1 MQIAGAIVLPYTV
14 AKSPRS
20 GCGIINFGSDT
31 VAQSAKY
38 LVIGSLEA
46 YSGKSAAMI
55 GVTDQLRQKGLD
67 IGYGKPISGDS
78 SNADTQDED
87 VSFLAQTLNLPND
100 RILPTILQLDGGRAI
115 LKRIRGLDTHDYLA
129 KLTQVAAQQSGD
141 LVILE
146 GAGTLEDGRLF
157 GLSLMEMAD
166 ALDASILLVARYHS
180 LQVLDGLLAAK
191 LRLGDRLLGV
201 ILNDVGINQIATI
214 ETEVKPFLESQGIQ
228 VFGTLPSSTLLRSV
242 TVAELA
248 QQLKA
253 EVLCRNDRLDLLVES
268 LVIGAMNVSSALR
281 YFRKRHNKAVVTG
294 GDREDLQLAALET
307 STQCLILTGH
317 LAPSDR
323 ILRRA
328 EEMEV
333 PILSVDLDTL
343 TTVEIVEQSFNQ
355 VRLHEP
361 VKVHCVREMYEAHL
375 NCDQLLA
382 ALALQPT
389 S

>member
-1 MQIAGAIVLPYTV
+1 VT
-14 AKSPRS
+14 
-20 GCGIINFGSDT
+20 
-31 VAQSAKY
+31 QSAKY

-55 GVTDQLRQKGLD
+55 GVTDQLRKRGLD

-78 SNADTQDED
+78 GNVTVTDED
-87 VSFLAQTLNLPND
+87 VSFLAHTLDLPDD
-100 RILPTILQLDGGRAI
+100 RILPTILHLDGGEAI
-115 LKRIRGLDTHDYLA
+115 RKRISGLDTTDYLTQ
-129 KLTQVAAQQSGD
+129 LTQIAAQQSGD

-157 GLSLMEMAD
+157 GLSIAEVAEAID
-166 ALDASILLVARYHS
+166 SSVLLVARYHS
-180 LQVLDGLLAAK
+180 VQILDGLLAAK

-201 ILNDVGINQIATI
+201 ILNDVGSHQISTI
-214 ETEVKPFLESQGIQ
+214 ETEVKPFLESRGIQ
-228 VFGTLPSSTLLRSV
+228 VFGILPSSTLLRSV
-242 TVAELA
+242 TVAELTK
-248 QQLKA
+248 QLNA
-253 EVLCRNDRLDLLVES
+253 EILCRNDRLDLLVES

-281 YFRKRHNKAVVTG
+281 YFRKRQNKAVVTG

-317 LAPSDR
+317 LAPTDR

-361 VKVHCVREMYEAHL
+361 VKVHYVREMYDTHL
-375 NCDQLLA
+375 NCDRLLK
-382 ALALQPT
+382 ALKLT
-389 S
+389 

>member
-1 MQIAGAIVLPYTV
+1 
-14 AKSPRS
+14 
-20 GCGIINFGSDT
+20 
-31 VAQSAKY
+31 
-38 LVIGSLEA
+38 
-46 YSGKSAAMI
+46 
-55 GVTDQLRQKGLD
+55 
-67 IGYGKPISGDS
+67 
-78 SNADTQDED
+78 
-87 VSFLAQTLNLPND
+87 
-100 RILPTILQLDGGRAI
+100 
-115 LKRIRGLDTHDYLA
+115 
-129 KLTQVAAQQSGD
+129 
-141 LVILE
+141 
-146 GAGTLEDGRLF
+146 
-157 GLSLMEMAD
+157 MAD
-166 ALDASILLVARYHS
+166 AIDASVLLVARYHS
-180 LQVLDGLLAAK
+180 IQVLDGLLAAK

-201 ILNDVGINQIATI
+201 ILNDVSSSQLTSIQDEI
-214 ETEVKPFLESQGIQ
+214 KPFLESQGIQ
-228 VFGTLPSSTLLRSV
+228 VFGVLPSSTLLRSV

-253 EVLCRNDRLDLLVES
+253 DVLCRTDRLDLLVES

-343 TTVEIVEQSFNQ
+343 TTVEIVEQSFNK

-375 NCDQLLA
+375 DSDRLLT
-382 ALALQPT
+382 ALNLTA
-389 S
+389 

>member
-1 MQIAGAIVLPYTV
+1 M
-14 AKSPRS
+14 AKP
-20 GCGIINFGSDT
+20 
-31 VAQSAKY
+31 AKY

-46 YSGKSAAMI
+46 YSGKSAAII
-55 GVTDQLRQKGLD
+55 GVTDQLARKGLD

-78 SNADTQDED
+78 SNSATQDKD
-87 VSFLAQTLNLPND
+87 VSFLAETLGLAPD
-100 RILPTILQLDGGRAI
+100 RILPTVLQLDGGETT
-115 LKRIRGLDTHDYLA
+115 LKRIRQVDTTDYLA
-129 KLTQVAAQQSGD
+129 QLQKVAAQQSGD
-141 LVILE
+141 LIILE
-146 GAGTLEDGRLF
+146 GTGTLEDGRLF
-157 GLSLMEMAD
+157 GLSIMEMAD
-166 ALDASILLVARYHS
+166 AIDASVLLVARYHS
-180 LQVLDGLLAAK
+180 IQVLDGLLAAK
-191 LRLGDRLLGV
+191 LRLGNRLLGV
-201 ILNDVGINQIATI
+201 ILNDVNTSQFASIQD
-214 ETEVKPFLESQGIQ
+214 EVKPFLESKGIQ
-228 VFGTLPSSTLLRSV
+228 VFGVLPSSTLLRSV

-253 EVLCRNDRLDLLVES
+253 EVLCRGDRLDLLVES

-317 LAPSDR
+317 LAPTDR

-343 TTVEIVEQSFNQ
+343 TTVEIVEQSFNK

-361 VKVHCVREMYEAHL
+361 VKVHCVREMYAAHL
-375 NCDQLLA
+375 DSDRLLA
-382 ALALQPT
+382 ALNLTA
-389 S
+389 

>member
-1 MQIAGAIVLPYTV
+1 M
-14 AKSPRS
+14 
-20 GCGIINFGSDT
+20 
-31 VAQSAKY
+31 AQSAKY

-78 SNADTQDED
+78 SDAEAEDED
-87 VSFLAQTLNLPND
+87 VSFLAQTLNLSSD
-100 RILPTILQLDGGRAI
+100 RILPTILHLEGGDAI
-115 LKRIRGLDTHDYLA
+115 RKRLRGLDTTDYLA
-129 KLTQVAAQQSGD
+129 QLTQVAAQQSGD
-141 LVILE
+141 LIILE

-157 GLSLMEMAD
+157 GLSIAEMAS
-166 ALDASILLVARYHS
+166 AIDASVLLVARYHS

-201 ILNDVGINQIATI
+201 ILNDVGVNDLMTI
-214 ETEVKPFLESQGIQ
+214 DSEVKPFLESKGIQ

-253 EVLCRNDRLDLLVES
+253 EVLCRSDRLDLLVES

-317 LAPSDR
+317 LAPTDR

-361 VKVHCVREMYEAHL
+361 VKVHCVREMYAAHL
-375 NCDQLLA
+375 NCDRLLA
-382 ALALQPT
+382 ALNLKTLP
-389 S
+389 